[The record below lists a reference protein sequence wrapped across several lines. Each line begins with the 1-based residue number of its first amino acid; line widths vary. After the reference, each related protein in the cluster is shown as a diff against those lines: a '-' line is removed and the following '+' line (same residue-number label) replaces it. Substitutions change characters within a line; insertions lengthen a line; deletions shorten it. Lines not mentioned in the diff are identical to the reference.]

1 MQLPPRSMDAVARVL
16 RAGRRRLL
24 TYDSRMSESMRL
36 ANEYKADRVDQF
48 YAALH
53 ETAFGTSGHG
63 VATNGPGNPSPAQ
76 QVPKDKREGAPPVH
90 LSITAEICCRKRA

>member
-1 MQLPPRSMDAVARVL
+1 MQLGAPTRSQGVL

-53 ETAFGTSGHG
+53 ESAFGTKRTWRDVRVMSAIGG
-63 VATNGPGNPSPAQ
+63 KADIVA
-76 QVPKDKREGAPPVH
+76 RLH
-90 LSITAEICCRKRA
+90 